1 MQKTK
6 LMATGLTLIIK
17 PALRGLERNPV
28 VMMQINE
35 IDTREK
41 DIRKKQKTDI
51 GSHKIRYVIF
61 WSRSGKSVDIIKLG

>member
-17 PALRGLERNPV
+17 PALRGLERNPA

-35 IDTREK
+35 TDTREK
-41 DIRKKQKTDI
+41 DIRKKQKIHI
-51 GSHKIRYVIF
+51 GSHKIRYVTLCPK
-61 WSRSGKSVDIIKLG
+61 SGKGY